1 MLWGA
6 ARFFCVGS
14 GAATMEKLRRANA
27 QQQQWAF
34 GLMDLAADPLPRADM
49 LLSRRISEVAEPQA
63 ALSCWHCLPCRP
75 AYGCRVDLQ
84 DARLLPPR
92 RRFVFQAD

>member
-14 GAATMEKLRRANA
+14 GASTMKRLRQANA
-27 QQQQWAF
+27 KQPQWAF
-34 GLMDLAADPLPRADM
+34 GLMDLAADPLPQADM

-63 ALSCWHCLPCRP
+63 ALSRWHCSHSMLTHEGTLATAEIVKCCPEEALCL
-75 AYGCRVDLQ
+75 AG
-84 DARLLPPR
+84 
-92 RRFVFQAD
+92 

>member
-27 QQQQWAF
+27 KQPQWAF

-49 LLSRRISEVAEPQA
+49 LLSRRISEVVGPWGA
-63 ALSCWHCLPCRP
+63 AS
-75 AYGCRVDLQ
+75 
-84 DARLLPPR
+84 
-92 RRFVFQAD
+92 